1 MDQKPFIPSARPLD
15 EPEVPQVK
23 APIVEQPIA
32 TSNTVEA
39 QPQTQ
44 TLAAPTSIP
53 NTSGTVPQAT
63 PAPAFAPAKKSKNG
77 LKIALAVILAVIVCG
92 IVVAFILLSQPKKD
106 PVKSALENFFDNAE
120 YIHTDGNISIENE
133 DMLVNLSIDSDLSL
147 SNRLGKATIEAST
160 DIGGKEL
167 SISLDAITDKNDKNY
182 LKVSGLTDFFKNT
195 GLDYMLGSTTTIA
208 PLLSV
213 VDDNWFSLDQSE
225 ISSLLS
231 SGIGAGDMTESA
243 ECFAEISPFNKTD
256 LKNSLMENYF
266 FNKTQENSTSRYS
279 LSVDEAIFN
288 NFLDSITKSNFITKT
303 LGCLDTDIEDL
314 KDNITLPEDLSIPST
329 SVTVKDNQITTLHM
343 DWTIEDVSINLDLSL
358 SYPSEIEIETPKKS
372 SSIMELF
379 NPNFLMNLLPTDN
392 NAEII
397 VEDDLGVIEEE

>member
-1 MDQKPFIPSARPLD
+1 MDQKPFIPPARPLD

-32 TSNTVEA
+32 TPNTVEA

-44 TLAAPTSIP
+44 TLAAPTPMP

-63 PAPAFAPAKKSKNG
+63 PAPAFTPAKKSKNG
-77 LKIALAVILAVIVCG
+77 LKIVLLAIIAIIACG

-147 SNRLGKATIEAST
+147 SNRLGKATIEVST

-195 GLDYMLGSTTTIA
+195 GLDYMLGSTITIT

-225 ISSLLS
+225 ISSLFS
-231 SGIGAGDMTESA
+231 SGIGSGNMTESV
-243 ECFAEISPFNKTD
+243 ECFSEISPFNKTD
-256 LKNSLMENYF
+256 LKNRLMENYF
-266 FNKTQENSTSRYS
+266 FNKTQENSTSR
-279 LSVDEAIFN
+279 
-288 NFLDSITKSNFITKT
+288 
-303 LGCLDTDIEDL
+303 
-314 KDNITLPEDLSIPST
+314 
-329 SVTVKDNQITTLHM
+329 
-343 DWTIEDVSINLDLSL
+343 
-358 SYPSEIEIETPKKS
+358 
-372 SSIMELF
+372 
-379 NPNFLMNLLPTDN
+379 
-392 NAEII
+392 
-397 VEDDLGVIEEE
+397 